1 MKKIKVLFL
10 TTVMTLLVTNAY
22 AAKDCSAFTHA
33 LDIKICEARN
43 TQGTNDINTSTTESS
58 VKGKVSGFFGNIANT
73 LKLKKHKKY
82 REVGDN

>member
-33 LDIKICEARN
+33 VDIKICEARN
-43 TQGTNDINTSTTESS
+43 AQAPDENNTSTTESS
-58 VKGKVSGFFGNIANT
+58 AKGKIGSFFGNIAKKV
-73 LKLKKHKKY
+73 KLKKHKKF

>member
-1 MKKIKVLFL
+1 MKKIKVLLL
-10 TTVMTLLVTNAY
+10 TTVMTLLVTNSY

-43 TQGTNDINTSTTESS
+43 AQAPDENNTSTTESS
-58 VKGKVSGFFGNIANT
+58 SKGKVSGFFGNIAKSI
-73 LKLKKHKKY
+73 KLKKHKKY